1 MVKKKSTFFADF
13 KKFVSRGNV
22 IDMATGV
29 VIGASFN
36 KIVTG
41 LVNYVINPF
50 VGIFIKDGD
59 LDSIKTIITPAVVD
73 AEGKVITPEVA
84 ILWGTWL
91 QTILDFLIVAF
102 CLFLILRVV
111 MRTKNMLEADQIAA
125 KAIADKELS
134 DMFIR
139 HIIDPFCPAFIYTA
153 KHPEALIAQVGET
166 PVRMKLH
173 SVWSNYPRQLVT
185 EDAAGNVTLDKENMD
200 RWLALMEECG
210 VDDREELRLDA
221 LLGYAE
227 KKADWTAYA
236 GYLDELAKAVDL
248 TDLELCRR
256 CTPVAKECKD
266 ETIRKETA
274 TLLQQRLDDLNSG
287 KRQPQTRQGNM
298 VLSGNMGKAMEMLI
312 TNLTT
317 GEIPG
322 TDKK

>member
-73 AEGKVITPEVA
+73 AEGKVTTPEVA

-125 KAIADKELS
+125 KAIADKEAA
-134 DMFIR
+134 DK
-139 HIIDPFCPAFIYTA
+139 AVA
-153 KHPEALIAQVGET
+153 
-166 PVRMKLH
+166 
-173 SVWSNYPRQLVT
+173 
-185 EDAAGNVTLDKENMD
+185 DAAAAKE
-200 RWLALMEECG
+200 A
-210 VDDREELRLDA
+210 
-221 LLGYAE
+221 AE
-227 KKADWTAYA
+227 KAAAEAAAHQAK
-236 GYLDELAKAVDL
+236 LEESIMMQEKLLAEIRDL
-248 TDLELCRR
+248 M
-256 CTPVAKECKD
+256 KNK
-266 ETIRKETA
+266 
-274 TLLQQRLDDLNSG
+274 
-287 KRQPQTRQGNM
+287 
-298 VLSGNMGKAMEMLI
+298 
-312 TNLTT
+312 
-317 GEIPG
+317 
-322 TDKK
+322 